1 MRVDFG
7 QQTDAAVR
15 KYQQSEKLKVDGI
28 VGPKTWNALGVTM
41 DVNTRVML
49 ASQPTDDTCY
59 ATVQRPQGSRRTII
73 GRGSLRSSTRGR
85 WSMGARPCRTHSPGI
100 FIAARW
106 FAGDLPF
113 TRLGGSGYHAV
124 VCSAIWGDGD
134 PDCTMLLINDPWPP
148 KRGDI
153 YGIILGDYLRYNPTA
168 FRCVLHR

>member
-1 MRVDFG
+1 M
-7 QQTDAAVR
+7 
-15 KYQQSEKLKVDGI
+15 
-28 VGPKTWNALGVTM
+28 PNALAGY
-41 DVNTRVML
+41 L
-49 ASQPTDDTCY
+49 
-59 ATVQRPQGSRRTII
+59 RR
-73 GRGSLRSSTRGR
+73 
-85 WSMGARPCRTHSPGI
+85 GA
-100 FIAARW
+100 FW